1 MSIIVPSA
9 REEPLAKM
17 TVNEVAK
24 TMGVCERTV
33 NNWRRQGLR
42 VIKIGRKCW
51 VLVEDL
57 RAFVESHRTKE
68 GT

>member
-1 MSIIVPSA
+1 MSILIGTN
-9 REEPLAKM
+9 REGQLEKM
-17 TVNEVAK
+17 TICEVAK
-24 TMGVCERTV
+24 AMGVCERTV